1 MITVTAAKKIPH
13 ESEQHR
19 DSSCWYRDC
28 SGARPKSRHGRD
40 ERFHQRFPKQR
51 GIVIPFVAIAML
63 ALLGMTG
70 LALDMGHA
78 YLNKTRVQNALDA
91 AALSA
96 AKTLDQTA
104 STTQADTAGTAA
116 FNQTLAAN
124 GNQEMAGLTVAFT
137 YSHQLNPFPTA
148 GTPVFVRARLGGAG
162 VFTRPSWLIQVLGFA
177 NVSVAGSAVAGPSP
191 TINQNLCNVIPVMA
205 CGTPG
210 IPDFGYTPGSTWELK
225 TGSGSK
231 DWDVGPGNYQNIELG
246 CGPGGAC
253 VRDGMA
259 GAYDQCLISGN
270 SVNTK
275 PGNNVGPN
283 AQGMNTRFGCPPPGC
298 GPLKNDPYY
307 PPDKVTDAGAS
318 GYPDTN
324 AQYKTDY
331 TNQNWDYPN
340 GGEQRRVVVVPVG
353 NCTGTTNGAGS
364 VPLLGFACF
373 FLTQPAEHNG
383 KQTIYGEFLSKCE
396 AQGVPGSTPSLT
408 GPTKIILYKD
418 FSTGPTVPDA

>member
-1 MITVTAAKKIPH
+1 M
-13 ESEQHR
+13 
-19 DSSCWYRDC
+19 
-28 SGARPKSRHGRD
+28 
-40 ERFHQRFPKQR
+40 
-51 GIVIPFVAIAML
+51 PFVAIAML
-63 ALLGMTG
+63 ALLGVTG

-116 FNQTLAAN
+116 FNQTIAAN
-124 GNQEMAGLTVAFT
+124 GNREMAGLTVAFT

-162 VFTRPSWLIQVLGFA
+162 VFSRPSWFIQVLGFA
-177 NVSVAGSAVAGPSP
+177 NTTVGGSAVAGPSP
-191 TINQNLCNVIPVMA
+191 TINQNLCNVIPVMP

-225 TGSGSK
+225 TGS
-231 DWDVGPGNYQNIELG
+231 DNPNQPWDVGPGNYQNIDLG
-246 CGPGGAC
+246 CPHGGGGGAC
-253 VRDGMA
+253 IRDGMA

-298 GPLKNDPYY
+298 GPVDTSLY
-307 PPDKVTDAGAS
+307 PPDKVTNAGPNS
-318 GYPDTN
+318 YPDTY

-331 TNQNWDYPN
+331 TNQAWDYPN

-353 NCTGTTNGAGS
+353 NCTGTTSGAGS

-373 FLTQPAEHNG
+373 FLTQPADHNG
-383 KQTIYGEFLSKCE
+383 QQTIYGEFISRCE
-396 AQGVPGSTPSLT
+396 AQGVPGPTPSLT
-408 GPTKIILYKD
+408 GPTTIILYKD
-418 FSTGPTVPDA
+418 FSTPAVPDA